1 MDRFGGLTK
10 LSGEKALMSVRYE
23 VQVQSD
29 ALVQNVYLLIPR
41 IKSDNVP

>member
-1 MDRFGGLTK
+1 
-10 LSGEKALMSVRYE
+10 MSVRHE

-41 IKSDNVP
+41 KSDNAPSLVEDG

>member
-1 MDRFGGLTK
+1 
-10 LSGEKALMSVRYE
+10 MSVRHE

-41 IKSDNVP
+41 IKSENAPSLVEDG